1 MGMAEVPGSA
11 LDGVVA
17 AKLARLRRALHK
29 LGRVVV
35 AFSGGADSALLAWVA
50 NDVLGPERSLAATA
64 VSASLAPSEL
74 ADCRALALEWGLAY
88 REVET
93 HELSRDA
100 YVANGTDRCWH
111 CKDELM
117 QALLPLAE
125 ELGRAGGSATGPGL
139 ALAEE
144 GLGAGRG
151 AGPAAIVLGV
161 NVDDLG
167 DHRPG
172 QAAAQAAGALFP
184 LVEAGLTK
192 AEVREL
198 SEALGLRTW
207 DKPAAAC
214 LASRLPYGT
223 PVTLGTL
230 GTVARAEQA
239 LRDLGFRALRVRHYG
254 ELARLELALDELG
267 RALEKRHQVV
277 QALKSAGYRYVTL
290 DLEGLRSGNLNH
302 ARSAGPAWAGDMG
315 ALSKAPG
322 ATKGKGAGAIKEG
335 AIKEEVGL

>member
-1 MGMAEVPGSA
+1 MSAGKAPGSM

-17 AKLARLRRALHK
+17 AKLARLREVLHG

-50 NDVLGPERSLAATA
+50 NDVLGPDRSLAATA

-93 HELSRDA
+93 NELSRGA
-100 YVANGTDRCWH
+100 YAANGTDRCWH

-125 ELGRAGGSATGPGL
+125 ELARGGGAAQPDL
-139 ALAEE
+139 PLAEE
-144 GLGAGRG
+144 GPAAGSV

-184 LVEAGLTK
+184 LVEAGLIK

-198 SEALGLRTW
+198 SRALGLRTW

-254 ELARLELALDELG
+254 ELARVELPLDELG
-267 RALEKRHQVV
+267 RALESRQQVV

-302 ARSAGPAWAGDMG
+302 ARPAAPAWAGDMG
-315 ALSKAPG
+315 ALSKRPE
-322 ATKGKGAGAIKEG
+322 AIR
-335 AIKEEVGL
+335 EEVGL